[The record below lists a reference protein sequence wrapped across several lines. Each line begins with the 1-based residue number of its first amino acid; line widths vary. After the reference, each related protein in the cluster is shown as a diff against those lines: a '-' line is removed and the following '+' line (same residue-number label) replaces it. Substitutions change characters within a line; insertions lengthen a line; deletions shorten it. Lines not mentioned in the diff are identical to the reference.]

1 MGLGI
6 DMSNLNE
13 IIDILKTIEETSS
26 SKKKLELLNENKD
39 NELLRTVVEYAYNK
53 ISRVYNVKSKSI
65 RNYKLVNESEGSNGN
80 INDIFALLDDLDK
93 RVYTGHNALI
103 ACNKLLLK
111 LDDNI
116 RDLFFKILDRDLK
129 IGVNDKTLNKVW
141 KGIVPGPKY
150 CRCTTFNKKTAGKFE
165 FPAFIQL
172 KCDGTY
178 REVHIHN
185 GEVQIRTR
193 SGEPYN
199 NPVIEDQM
207 KDLPEG
213 YYMGEFTIGEADQQF
228 NRFEANGNINSDN
241 PNYNNIHFT
250 MWDYVTEKE
259 YNGEINKPY
268 HLRFNALESIIEI
281 AKRAPHKGKNLHT
294 VISKEVNDIQEAL
307 KFVSSWMSMG
317 LEGGVLK
324 FKNAKFKDGT
334 SKEQLKIKLNIDVEM
349 RCKGFLLGT
358 EGTRFEGKNKVI
370 LFENDEGTIKGQ
382 CSGMTDSMVDEVTKN
397 PNKYIGKVLTIQF
410 NDLSKADGNDYYAL
424 SHPRFREWRDDKN
437 ETDTLE
443 KAFKMKEMAT
453 TLKD

>member
-1 MGLGI
+1 MEKITMFLEK
-6 DMSNLNE
+6 MS
-13 IIDILKTIEETSS
+13 ETSS
-26 SKKKLELLNENKD
+26 LNEKRSIFKEFSE
-39 NELLRTVVEYAYNK
+39 NETILKIFKYAYD
-53 ISRVYNVKSKSI
+53 NVEFTFGIKPTRLDFSKS
-65 RNYKLVNESEGSNGN
+65 GSSS
-80 INDIFALLDDLDK
+80 DIKEMFSLLDNLNNRTFSGNSAVK
-93 RVYTGHNALI
+93 E
-103 ACNKLLLK
+103 CNKFIENSDK
-111 LDDNI
+111 NI
-116 RDLFFKILDRDLK
+116 SNIFYKILNRDLK
-129 IGVNDKTLNKVW
+129 IGFSKKEFNKLASSQF
-141 KGIVPGPKY
+141 KCKSIKY
-150 CRCTTFNKKTAGKFE
+150 CRCDTFNKKAVSKFE

-193 SGEPYN
+193 SGEPYS

-259 YNGEINKPY
+259 YNGEMNKPY
-268 HLRFNALESIIEI
+268 HLRFNALEGIIGI
-281 AKRAPHKGKNLHT
+281 AKRLPHRGKNLHT
-294 VISKEVNDIQEAL
+294 VISKEVNDMHEAL
-307 KFVSSWMSMG
+307 KFVSGWMSFG

-324 FKNAKFKDGT
+324 SKNAKFKNGT
-334 SKEQLKIKLNIDVEM
+334 SKEQLKIKLSIDLEM

-382 CSGMTDSMVDEVTKN
+382 CSGMTDAMVDEVTKN

-410 NDLSKADGNDYYAL
+410 NDLSKADGNEYYAL
-424 SHPRFREWRDDKN
+424 SHPRFKEWRDDKD

>member
-1 MGLGI
+1 ME
-6 DMSNLNE
+6 NLKSVIN
-13 IIDILKTIEETSS
+13 ILKNIENNSS
-26 SKKKLELLNENKD
+26 TKKKLEILNENKD
-39 NELLRTVVEYAYNK
+39 NTLLKDIIDYTYNK
-53 ISRVYNVKSKSI
+53 VKRVYNIKPKSI
-65 RNYKLVNESEGSNGN
+65 RNNLSINCDFNEDNLKGDNYV
-80 INDIFALLDDLDK
+80 DLIFNVLDNLDNRK
-93 RVYTGHNALI
+93 YTGNNAI
-103 ACNKLLLK
+103 AICNELVSK
-111 LDDNI
+111 LDEETV
-116 RDLFFKILDRDLK
+116 DLFYKILDRDLK
-129 IGVNDKTLNKVW
+129 IGVNGKTLNKVW
-141 KGIVPGPKY
+141 KDIIPLPKY
-150 CRCTTFNKKTAGKFE
+150 CRCDTFNKKAVSKFE

-185 GEVQIRTR
+185 SEVQIRTR
-193 SGEPYN
+193 SGEPYS

-259 YNGEINKPY
+259 YNGEMNKPY
-268 HLRFNALESIIEI
+268 HLRFNALEGILGI
-281 AKRAPHKGKNLHT
+281 AKRLPHRGKNLHT
-294 VISKEVNDIQEAL
+294 VISKEVNDMQEAL
-307 KFVSSWMSMG
+307 KFVSGWMSFG

-324 FKNAKFKDGT
+324 SKNAKFKNGT
-334 SKEQLKIKLNIDVEM
+334 SKEQLKIKLSIDLEM

-382 CSGMTDSMVDEVTKN
+382 CSGMTDAMVDEVTKN

-410 NDLSKADGNDYYAL
+410 NDLSKADGNEYYAL
-424 SHPRFREWRDDKN
+424 SHPRFKEWRDDKD